1 MKRSKHR
8 VDYKTLHL
16 TEQRVIKSQLSE
28 EISQE
33 QYSFPKL
40 TSNQSKSLSSIGISN
55 TEHLSTTSITPTAS
69 STSLQNTKLILTSAS
84 DITSLSTLKSSQ
96 NVIIEDS
103 TLTQLSTMF
112 NNCSIK
118 ESNIA
123 EENKFE
129 GIHQLAAQI
138 ATISDDVDDHIDE
151 NPIEDICSS
160 IEDLDVFIVKT
171 ENLRTQYRSKH
182 QEMRISLGNQY
193 NETYGVNYEEKLSLM
208 KEYIKKAKDARKNM
222 HHQESSQKEVQK
234 QKQTSSLDFSLKCVA
249 DMMDNLKIQFAKS
262 FENTRDEEVSRLSK
276 EQPKQSMNLKK

>member
-138 ATISDDVDDHIDE
+138 ATISDDVDDRIDE

-160 IEDLDVFIVKT
+160 IEDLDVIIVKT
-171 ENLRTQYRSKH
+171 ENLRTQYRNKH
-182 QEMRISLGNQY
+182 QEMRISEGNQY
-193 NETYGVNYEEKLSLM
+193 DETYKVNYDKKLALI
-208 KEYIKKAKDARKNM
+208 KEYIKKAKDARKDM
-222 HHQESSQKEVQK
+222 RHQESSQKEVQK
-234 QKQTSSLDFSLKCVA
+234 QKQTRSLDFSLKCAA
-249 DMMDNLKIQFAKS
+249 DMMDNLK
-262 FENTRDEEVSRLSK
+262 NTNCKVI
-276 EQPKQSMNLKK
+276 

>member
-151 NPIEDICSS
+151 NPRHIEDICSS
-160 IEDLDVFIVKT
+160 IEDLDVIIVKT
-171 ENLRTQYRSKH
+171 ENLRTQYRNKH
-182 QEMRISLGNQY
+182 QEMRISEGNQY
-193 NETYGVNYEEKLSLM
+193 DETYKVNYDKKLALI
-208 KEYIKKAKDARKNM
+208 KEYIKKAKDARKDM
-222 HHQESSQKEVQK
+222 RHQESSQKEVQK
-234 QKQTSSLDFSLKCVA
+234 QKQTRSLDFSLKCAA
-249 DMMDNLKIQFAKS
+249 DMMDNLK
-262 FENTRDEEVSRLSK
+262 NTNCKVI
-276 EQPKQSMNLKK
+276 